1 MGFPNPRHRTFFQTV
16 RGVPHLGL
24 GLGKRRMPGFTLKV
38 QELKVGIRYLKVG
51 MHMAYEAYVYI
62 SWYTNDI
69 LLLITYNLTKEYKL
83 GLDLCIGSCSQNT

>member
-1 MGFPNPRHRTFFQTV
+1 MGFPNPRHRPFIQTV

-38 QELKVGIRYLKVG
+38 QELKVGIRYLKIG
-51 MHMAYEAYVYI
+51 MHMHMRHMYTY

-69 LLLITYNLTKEYKL
+69 LLLITL
-83 GLDLCIGSCSQNT
+83 